1 MTKEVSA
8 ILKRA
13 GVANHLR
20 GYQYVG
26 EAVELVAEDRERLFR
41 ITRVIY
47 PAIAKKFNA
56 TYSSV
61 ERGIRWAIEHA
72 FNNLSP
78 DVIEELFGNTVS
90 FNKGKLTNSQFIAVL
105 ADLVLEEREN
115 GRNE

>member
-26 EAVELVAEDRERLFR
+26 EAVTLVAEDRERLFG
-41 ITRVIY
+41 ITKVLY
-47 PAIAKKFNA
+47 SDVAKKFN
-56 TYSSV
+56 TTNSSV
-61 ERGIRWAIEHA
+61 ERGIRWAIEYA

-90 FNKGKLTNSQFIAVL
+90 FYKDRPTNSQFIAVL
-105 ADLVLEEREN
+105 ADFVIEEREE
-115 GRNE
+115 GKK

>member
-13 GVANHLR
+13 GIANHLR

-47 PAIAKKFNA
+47 PAIAKKFS
-56 TYSSV
+56 TSVHSV
-61 ERGIRWAIEHA
+61 ERGIRWAIEYA

-90 FNKGKLTNSQFIAVL
+90 YYKGRPTNSQFIAVL
-105 ADLVLEEREN
+105 ADFVIEEREK
-115 GRNE
+115 GKK

>member
-13 GVANHLR
+13 GIANHLR
-20 GYQYVG
+20 GYQYLG
-26 EAVELVAEDRERLFR
+26 EAVELVAEDRERLFE

-61 ERGIRWAIEHA
+61 ERGIRWAIEYA

-90 FNKGKLTNSQFIAVL
+90 FYKDRPTNSQFIAVL
-105 ADLVLEEREN
+105 ADFVIEEREK
-115 GRNE
+115 GKK